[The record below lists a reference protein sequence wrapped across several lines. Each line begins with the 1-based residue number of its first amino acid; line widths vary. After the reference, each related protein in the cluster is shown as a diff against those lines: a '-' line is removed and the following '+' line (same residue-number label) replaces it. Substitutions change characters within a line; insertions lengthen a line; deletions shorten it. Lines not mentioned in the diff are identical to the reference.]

1 MSTSTTEMPRRSRM
15 MRRSRPPSAPIAVRS
30 LPEKSSKGEAQ
41 SIANAEGAA
50 APACRVFPDTSRAGL
65 PAACPAAKGT
75 RSQHARHHEDEATG
89 LRNRTR
95 GVGGREVGA
104 GRRRAQRDVV
114 EGDLV
119 HGATEVHRASDADE
133 ADAHGEERAVVARRV
148 RRAA

>member
-41 SIANAEGAA
+41 SIANAEGES
-50 APACRVFPDTSRAGL
+50 APACCVFPDTWRAGL

-75 RSQHARHHEDEATG
+75 GSQHARHHEDEATG

-95 GVGGREVGA
+95 GVGGEVGA

-114 EGDLV
+114 EG
-119 HGATEVHRASDADE
+119 
-133 ADAHGEERAVVARRV
+133 
-148 RRAA
+148 